1 MVGKDAIHRVSAAI
15 SNISLNMQIKSNL
28 IDIIGRRIYPA
39 EITVENGIIISIQ
52 ETNAVH
58 NQYILPGFID
68 AHVHIESSLLVPSE
82 FARLAVLHGT
92 VATVSDPHEIAN
104 VLGLQGVEFMIE
116 NGRQVP
122 FHFFFGAP
130 SCVPAT
136 IFETA
141 GAALGSKEVDA
152 LLKRDEILYLTE
164 MMNYPG
170 VLFEDAEVMAKIVS
184 AKKHNK
190 PVDGHAPGLQGEQA
204 IKYIAA
210 GISTDH
216 ECYTLEEA
224 LEKLNAGMKILIRE
238 GSAARNFDTL
248 IPLMKEHAAHLMFC
262 SDDKH
267 PDSLLLG
274 HINQLVERAVALG
287 YDLFDVLK
295 VACLNPIAHY
305 KLPVGQLKVGDS
317 ADFIITKDLKNF
329 IIDQTYINGKL
340 VASEGK
346 SLIEPVKIEPINQ
359 FNIGKKTVQD
369 FAYEP
374 KETELVIECLDGQ
387 LITNKLSVARSQL
400 LAANDC
406 LKLVVVNRYF
416 EALVAISYVKNFG
429 LNQGAI
435 AGSVAHDSHNIIAVG
450 VSDAE
455 ICNAVNLIIENTGG
469 LSAVMGSKQLVL
481 PLPVAG
487 LMSNADA
494 WKVAADYTDLD
505 NFSKHVLGSKLRAPF
520 MSLSFMA
527 LLVIP
532 HLKLSDKGLFDGDTF
547 QFV

>member
-1 MVGKDAIHRVSAAI
+1 
-15 SNISLNMQIKSNL
+15 MQIKSNL
-28 IDIIGRRIYPA
+28 IDISNRRIYPV
-39 EITVENGIIISIQ
+39 EITVENGIITAILETQ
-52 ETNAVH
+52 EVY

-68 AHVHIESSLLVPSE
+68 AHVHIESSLLVPGE
-82 FARLAVLHGT
+82 FARMAVLHGT

-104 VLGLQGVEFMIE
+104 VLGIKGVEFMID
-116 NGRQVP
+116 NGNQVP

-136 IFETA
+136 VFETA

-152 LLKRDEILYLTE
+152 LLQRDEILYLTE

-170 VLFEDAEVMAKIVS
+170 VLFEDAEVMAKIAS
-184 AKKHNK
+184 AKKFDK
-190 PVDGHAPGLQGEQA
+190 PIDGHAPGLQGEQA
-204 IKYIAA
+204 KKYIAA

-224 LEKLNAGMKILIRE
+224 LEKLKAGMNILIRE

-248 IPLMKEHAAHLMFC
+248 IPLMKDHSSQLMFC

-274 HINQLVERAVALG
+274 HINQLAARAVALG
-287 YDLFDVLK
+287 FDLFDVLK

-305 KLPVGQLKVGDS
+305 KLPVGSLKVGDA
-317 ADFIITKDLKNF
+317 ADFILTKDLKNF
-329 IIDQTYINGKL
+329 IIDQTYIKGKL

-346 SLIEPVKIEPINQ
+346 SLIESVKIQAVNQ
-359 FNIGKKTVQD
+359 FNIGKKTIMD

-374 KETELVIECLDGQ
+374 KETELVIECLEGQ
-387 LITNKLSVARSQL
+387 LITNKLPVARGQL
-400 LAANDC
+400 QVSNDV

-416 EALVAISYVKNFG
+416 EAPIAISYVKNFG

-450 VSDAE
+450 VNDEE
-455 ICNAVNLIIENTGG
+455 ICNAVNAVIENKGG
-469 LSAVMGSKQLVL
+469 LSAVLGSKQLVL
-481 PLPVAG
+481 ALPVAG
-487 LMSNADA
+487 LMSDADA
-494 WKVAADYTDLD
+494 WKVAADYTELD
-505 NFSKHVLGSKLRAPF
+505 NFSKDVLGSKLRAPF

-547 QFV
+547 QFVS